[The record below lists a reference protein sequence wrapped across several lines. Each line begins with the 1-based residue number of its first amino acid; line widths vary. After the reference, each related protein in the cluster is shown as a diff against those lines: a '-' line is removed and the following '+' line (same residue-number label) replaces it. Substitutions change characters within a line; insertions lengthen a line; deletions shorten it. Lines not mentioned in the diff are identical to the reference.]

1 MEAQKRPLTH
11 EYLEKQLDRLGNTP
25 FRLAGLEC
33 RLEGDL
39 MVPVSE
45 INEARRQALA
55 RLEEARTAAF
65 RRPPVPEDVFQ
76 RRLAAALSGLPKEQE
91 SRAGQRS
98 RCFPWLWETLLPS
111 GLPSGREPGSM
122 SQRRTVPLQAAAFPG
137 GNPCRKRGLR
147 RGRRQVHPGLAQDPA
162 GRELAG
168 FCRLLEKV
176 RKGQLDG
183 VMAGN
188 LGVIKKVRELTGL
201 PVFADFSL
209 NVFNIETVRF
219 LMEAGASRVTL
230 SPELTLEQVRQ
241 MAGLQVLPLEVIVH
255 GALPLM
261 VSEYCVVGSLLGEKD
276 KGKGKGCPAPCRA
289 RAAA

>member
-1 MEAQKRPLTH
+1 MGEPLKILARDNEGFSGEAHTASPAVEAQKRPLTH

-91 SRAGQRS
+91 SRAGA
-98 RCFPWLWETLLPS
+98 T
-111 GLPSGREPGSM
+111 EPVLSVVVGDLASLRVAVGAGAGGSM

-162 GRELAG
+162 GRGAG
-168 FCRLLEKV
+168 RLLPPSEK
-176 RKGQLDG
+176 
-183 VMAGN
+183 
-188 LGVIKKVRELTGL
+188 
-201 PVFADFSL
+201 
-209 NVFNIETVRF
+209 
-219 LMEAGASRVTL
+219 GA
-230 SPELTLEQVRQ
+230 
-241 MAGLQVLPLEVIVH
+241 
-255 GALPLM
+255 
-261 VSEYCVVGSLLGEKD
+261 
-276 KGKGKGCPAPCRA
+276 
-289 RAAA
+289 